1 MNDNLFDK
9 KLKAALDNVEVP
21 YEPATWAALEQRLNA
36 PFTEEHPAPVDA
48 VDKAVFRTLE
58 RLEAPYQP
66 AHWEVLANRMTQA
79 VRLRRRIWA
88 TKLSEAAIFLL
99 LLANLDGFF
108 GDGTFSPQEQPPS
121 PQQLPKN
128 NRLQAEAPASRWHKS
143 GNFVTGSL
151 TKNSFSNGLEQSAN
165 AVLAGWQTA
174 ESYSSEEF
182 ATLQESGQFVFD
194 AQNISGFWQE
204 NWPSLADLL
213 ALPVLSGQP
222 VVERM
227 NANPYA
233 VSKNLVKTP
242 KQSRMYAAS
251 FANFDKNFA
260 RSEGY
265 SNTANGYGGGV
276 AIGTR
281 IGKWGV
287 EAGISYNRRRYQ
299 PKKEIEIYDIT
310 TNGLHGSYAS
320 NVDAD
325 LLSVPV
331 KITRQIAQFG
341 QASIHA
347 TAGVTTNIALD
358 KSYQYAGVFYPAP
371 SSSGDPSTDQKPK
384 LRKNGQG
391 ALENGSLAGN
401 VYASADLGLRIEHP
415 IGRRLAAFV
424 EPAYRQSLGGRGIG
438 PNPARINTFSVQA
451 GVLATL

>member
-1 MNDNLFDK
+1 MNDNSFDK
-9 KLKAALDNVEVP
+9 KLKAALDNLETP

-36 PFTEEHPAPVDA
+36 PFAEEHPAPVDA

-66 AHWEVLANRMTQA
+66 AHWEILANRMTQA

-108 GDGTFSPQEQPPS
+108 GAGTFSPQEQPTA

-128 NRLQAEAPASRWHKS
+128 NRLQAEAPASRSHR
-143 GNFVTGSL
+143 GGDFVPGSFAE
-151 TKNSFSNGLEQSAN
+151 NDISNGAGESVN
-165 AVLAGWQTA
+165 AVLAGWQA
-174 ESYSSEEF
+174 ADVYNFEEF
-182 ATLQESGQFVFD
+182 TGLQEGGQFVLD
-194 AQNISGFWQE
+194 AQNTSDLSQE

-222 VVERM
+222 VERV
-227 NANPYA
+227 NVSPYA
-233 VSKNLVKTP
+233 VSTIHVKAP
-242 KQSRMYAAS
+242 RQSRMYAATVV
-251 FANFDKNFA
+251 NFDKNHV
-260 RSEGY
+260 RSEDY

-276 AIGTR
+276 AIGAR

-299 PKKEIEIYDIT
+299 PKKEVEIYDIT
-310 TNGLHGSYAS
+310 TNGLYGSYAS
-320 NVDAD
+320 HVDAD
-325 LLSVPV
+325 LVSVPV
-331 KITRQIAQFG
+331 KITRRIAQFG

-371 SSSGDPSTDQKPK
+371 SSSGSPGTDQKPK

-391 ALENGSLAGN
+391 ALENGSLNGN
-401 VYASADLGLRIEHP
+401 VYASADVGLRIEHP

-424 EPAYRQSLGGRGIG
+424 EPAYRQSLGSRGIG